1 MSKGKSETGS
11 SGKLAPACPPNNKYK
26 SIAELFKRF
35 QTELEGIC
43 VKDPCGE
50 ENRFYADNF
59 PHLVKL
65 EFYNDKIGQWVDAK
79 ATLAVEQLRSGTL
92 DESKYRIGD
101 TSRPRTLFWVPDI
114 IANPDEIHHNRRDNG
129 REVYSKRYTR
139 SSKGATLKIV
149 LVTKKGN
156 TRAVITSFWCT
167 EKYHKAC
174 VKLPAKHP

>member
-1 MSKGKSETGS
+1 MSKGKSDTGS
-11 SGKLAPACPPNNKYK
+11 SLKAAPACPPNNKYG

-35 QTELEGIC
+35 EIELEGTS
-43 VKDPCGE
+43 VTDPCGE
-50 ENRFYADNF
+50 KSYFYADNF

-65 EFYNDKIGQWVDAK
+65 EFYNEKIRQWVAAK
-79 ATLAVEQLRSGTL
+79 ASVAVQQLRSGIL

-101 TSRPRTLFWVPDI
+101 SSRPRTLFWVPEI
-114 IANPDEIHHNRRDNG
+114 IANPDEIHINRRDNG

-139 SSKGATLKIV
+139 NGQGATLKIV
-149 LVTKKGN
+149 LVAKKGN

-167 EKYHKAC
+167 DKYHRGC